1 MDKIRII
8 DLFAGCAGLL
18 DGFLATELYE
28 TVASVEWEKAP
39 TNTLKNR
46 LNQKWG
52 IKNTDESV
60 IRFDIQR
67 IEELFSGFV
76 NDAEY
81 GSNQGLDT
89 LVGEKSIDGI
99 IGGPP
104 CQSYSVAGR
113 IRDKDKMKED
123 YRNYLFEYYLK
134 IVDQY
139 KPNFFIFEN
148 VPGMLSA
155 MPDGTPITDLIK
167 RDISEKG
174 YEIVE
179 DIKKNAIIDTSDYG
193 VPQKRK
199 RVILLGLNKEKFKG
213 KDIQKILIEFYD
225 EILPK
230 YKSEKKSVFDAIH
243 DLPACYPLEDIQINN
258 GRRYSHSIPEA
269 DITWHIPRFQNK
281 RDIEIF
287 KILSKDIEIEEY
299 KYTDSKILRE
309 MYNKATGSDTQ
320 VHKYHVLRKDN
331 PSTTIL
337 AHLYKDGLRFI
348 HYDSKQ
354 ARTITVREA
363 ARLQSFDDDFEFI
376 GTMGDAFKMIGNAVP
391 PKFSNALGK
400 AVFKFLDKYIDR
412 GGKNGKF
419 FR

>member
-8 DLFAGCAGLL
+8 DLFAGCGGLL

-320 VHKYHVLRKDN
+320 VHKYHVLRKEN

>member
-8 DLFAGCAGLL
+8 DLFAGCGGLL

-331 PSTTIL
+331 SSTTIL

>member
-8 DLFAGCAGLL
+8 DLFAGCGGLL

-76 NDAEY
+76 NDIEY

-225 EILPK
+225 KILPK

-320 VHKYHVLRKDN
+320 VHKYHVLRKDS

-400 AVFKFLDKYIDR
+400 AVFNFLDKYIDR
-412 GGKNGKF
+412 G
-419 FR
+419 R

>member
-8 DLFAGCAGLL
+8 DLFAGCGGLL

-391 PKFSNALGK
+391 PKFSNALGIS
-400 AVFKFLDKYIDR
+400 VFKFLDKYIDR

>member
-8 DLFAGCAGLL
+8 DLFAGCGGLL

-391 PKFSNALGK
+391 PYLAYKIASQIKQDLN
-400 AVFKFLDKYIDR
+400 Y
-412 GGKNGKF
+412 
-419 FR
+419 

>member
-8 DLFAGCAGLL
+8 DLFAGCGGLL

-400 AVFKFLDKYIDR
+400 AVFKFLDKYID
-412 GGKNGKF
+412 GYVN
-419 FR
+419 